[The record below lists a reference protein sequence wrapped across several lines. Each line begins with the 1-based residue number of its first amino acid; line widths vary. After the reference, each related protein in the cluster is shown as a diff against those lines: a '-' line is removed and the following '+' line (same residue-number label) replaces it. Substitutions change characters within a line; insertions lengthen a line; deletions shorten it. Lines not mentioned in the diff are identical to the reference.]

1 MNKIRPKDKAKF
13 ALDLKQVFNNF
24 EKTSTK
30 EQAVEK
36 IEKLK
41 NTWKGMYDKVLE
53 KLSEERIKDYFTY
66 IDYPVEVRRMI
77 YTTNSIEN
85 LNRQVRKITKTKIA
99 FGNENNLL
107 NLVYMVIKD
116 FEVENWQKYP
126 IHNFKFWPRF
136 THKT

>member
-1 MNKIRPKDKAKF
+1 
-13 ALDLKQVFNNF
+13 
-24 EKTSTK
+24 
-30 EQAVEK
+30 
-36 IEKLK
+36 
-41 NTWKGMYDKVLE
+41 MYDKVLE